1 MNSQGVTII
10 VQARTSSSRLPGKIL
25 MPILGEPMI
34 IHQIRRI
41 RDVKNLYNL
50 IVATSDDE
58 SDDEFVDE
66 LNKRGI
72 DLFRGSLNDVL
83 DRYYQ
88 AAKKYQAKHV
98 VRITG
103 DCPLLHFEL
112 IEKILVEHLS
122 NKSDY
127 TSNIFPPTYPDGL
140 DVEIMKMDV
149 LEKTWEN
156 ANKKS
161 DREHV
166 TTFIRN
172 NPDVFVIRNVHSDI
186 DYSMKR
192 WTVDEPED
200 FKFVETIF
208 KKLYPESKLFSF
220 EDILMLLNENPEY
233 EKINALHSRNE
244 GLLRSLMDE
253 G

>member
-1 MNSQGVTII
+1 MSGSNVVII
-10 VQARTSSSRLPGKIL
+10 IQARMSSNRLPGKIL

-41 RDVKNLYNL
+41 REVKNISSL
-50 IVATSDDE
+50 IVATSDDV
-58 SDDEFVDE
+58 SDNEFVDE
-66 LNKRGI
+66 LTKRGI

-88 AAKKYQAKHV
+88 TAKKYEAKHV

-103 DCPLLHFEL
+103 DCPLLHYEL
-112 IEKILVEHLS
+112 IENILAEHLD
-122 NKSDY
+122 NQSDY

-140 DVEIMKMDV
+140 DVEIIKMDA
-149 LEKTWEN
+149 LEKAWVN
-156 ANKKS
+156 ASKKS

-172 NPDVFVIRNVHSDI
+172 NPDVFVIRNVYSDI

-200 FKFVETIF
+200 FKFIETIF

-220 EDILMLLNENPEY
+220 EDILMLLNEKPEY
-233 EKINALHSRNE
+233 EEINAMHTRNE
-244 GLLRSLMDE
+244 GLLKSLMDDS
-253 G
+253 